1 MIVCQNCGATN
12 EEGRAT
18 CVKCGNP
25 LGGPID
31 GLAALRR
38 LASVGAPASEPPRRD
53 RPMQTGELGEAVPDW
68 LELLLAKY
76 GQEASTLVGAESHI
90 SAPSGPSP
98 SVSSPETASRLASLL
113 ERMGTEAPPAPDQL
127 VTSVDWGK
135 PVASEAAEEEADWLD
150 TLVSKS
156 SPAEPAPTQPPASQ
170 AAGIT
175 GRVEE
180 PSGAEETPD
189 WLAGLSTSAQ
199 PTEPS
204 PPPGPEAPAGEVPDW
219 LRELDATTSRPEP
232 SPEETAPAVTGV
244 TDWLTG
250 LGEEAPT
257 TQPAAPEEG
266 GAVPDWVRDLG
277 EISPPAAPPPPAPVA
292 APPPPLSATPGA
304 EAEVP
309 DWLSRLAKAP
319 APTGKAAGLGGVPPV
334 EQEKPSARETGP
346 AAEPGAP
353 SWLADLGL
361 SEAETT
367 GLAEG
372 GAAPEATP
380 NVPDWLRE
388 MELAESALPPQPPR
402 AETPGKPESELPDWL
417 QAMEPVEAAA
427 PPAPPETPPAKVVA
441 ETPAE
446 AEPELPDWLRAMELP
461 ETAVPPT
468 PPETPPAKVVAETP
482 AEAEPELPDWLRAM
496 ELPETAVPPTPPE
509 TPPAKVEA
517 ETPAEAEP
525 ELPDWLRAMELP
537 ETAVPPALPE
547 TSPAEVVAETPA
559 EAEPELPDWLAT
571 LRSEEYL
578 AGGEDL
584 GLPSPEEAAEEAP
597 EEQAEEPDWL
607 AQLRAAREE
616 EAMEL
621 KTKPEVVEADEGELP
636 DWLAEV
642 SASRETPQPPPPEI
656 EFIPQTPRAEVEPE
670 KAEIHPEA
678 AAPAEAEEAGA
689 LDWLAELESIEA
701 AEPQVEAPVSPA
713 QPEAT
718 PAVEA
723 GLELPDWL
731 REEEEAAASPPAAQ
745 PPAPEEA
752 DLSWLT
758 ELGPEGAEG
767 PHAAEEVAPAE
778 IPDWLR
784 ELQPEERAPAE
795 PKEGEKVLAGMPG
808 LLPVTE
814 EPKPPAAPSPRAAVP
829 EVPDV
834 EGARLF
840 RDISAGRPAQVP
852 PTEEEALPESRRGR
866 VLATVV
872 MVIAFIALVVLIA
885 LALMLVLSRVGEL
898 MKGTAFG
905 EFFGTPVAI
914 EESPASPINTLR
926 AEIIKLPTDA
936 VVVVSFDYS
945 PATEAEMDPLA
956 DIVVRDLLSR
966 QARVVAVSLQPEGAA
981 MAQRLLAR
989 FEAEYPSGQR
999 TLNLGYLPGQTVGV
1013 RNLAFLSTAS
1023 LFQVERKS
1031 MGDYPAWQDVSG
1043 LGDVALIVD
1052 VADNPLAVRWWVEQV
1067 GPGTEANRP
1076 LIAAVSAAADPTVR
1090 PYYNALNP
1098 RAGQLR
1104 GLVSGVAGAAAYENR
1119 LQQPGRAM
1127 GSLAA
1132 QSVASLSMVVFSLG
1146 GTIAG
1151 LAHRTR
1157 EM

>member
-76 GQEASTLVGAESHI
+76 GQEAPTLVGAESHI

-113 ERMGTEAPPAPDQL
+113 ERMGTEAPPAPDQPA
-127 VTSVDWGK
+127 TSVDWGK
-135 PVASEAAEEEADWLD
+135 PAAGEAAEEEADWLD

-156 SPAEPAPTQPPASQ
+156 SPAEQAPTQPPAPQ
-170 AAGIT
+170 AAGMA

-189 WLAGLSTSAQ
+189 WLEGLSTSAQ

-219 LRELDATTSRPEP
+219 LRELDATASRPEP

-244 TDWLTG
+244 ADWLTG

-257 TQPAAPEEG
+257 AQPAAPEEE

-277 EISPPAAPPPPAPVA
+277 EISPPAAPPPSAPVT
-292 APPPPLSATPGA
+292 APSPPTPSATPEA

-309 DWLSRLAKAP
+309 DWLFRLAKAP
-319 APTGKAAGLGGVPPV
+319 APTEKAAGVGGVPPV
-334 EQEKPSARETGP
+334 EEEKPSAGETGP
-346 AAEPGAP
+346 AAEPSAP

-367 GLAEG
+367 GGLAEG
-372 GAAPEATP
+372 EAAPEATP
-380 NVPDWLRE
+380 SVPDWLRE
-388 MELAESALPPQPPR
+388 MELAESALPPQPSQ

-417 QAMEPVEAAA
+417 QAMEPVEATA
-427 PPAPPETPPAKVVA
+427 PPAPPETPPAKAAAETPAEAESELPDWLRAIELPETAVPPAPPETPPAKGVA

-461 ETAVPPT
+461 ETAVPPA
-468 PPETPPAKVVAETP
+468 P
-482 AEAEPELPDWLRAM
+482 
-496 ELPETAVPPTPPE
+496 
-509 TPPAKVEA
+509 
-517 ETPAEAEP
+517 
-525 ELPDWLRAMELP
+525 
-537 ETAVPPALPE
+537 PE

-571 LRSEEYL
+571 LRSEEYV

-670 KAEIHPEA
+670 KTEIQPEA

-701 AEPQVEAPVSPA
+701 AEPQAEAPVSPA

-752 DLSWLT
+752 DLSWLA

-767 PHAAEEVAPAE
+767 PPAAEEVAPAE

-784 ELQPEERAPAE
+784 ELQPEEGAPAE

-814 EPKPPAAPSPRAAVP
+814 EPKPPAAPSPRAAMP

-840 RDISAGRPAQVP
+840 RDISAGRPAQAP
-852 PTEEEALPESRRGR
+852 PTEEEALPESRRSR
-866 VLATVV
+866 VLTTVV

-885 LALMLVLSRVGEL
+885 LALMLVLNRVGEL

-1013 RNLAFLSTAS
+1013 RNLAFLSTTS

-1031 MGDYPAWQDVSG
+1031 MADYPAWQDVSG

-1067 GPGTEANRP
+1067 GPGTQANRP

-1132 QSVASLSMVVFSLG
+1132 QSVANLSMVVFSLG